1 MAESEFVNPFGNHV
15 INIGTAGGYSKPS
28 TGYTFYFIQERTKK
42 IIENL
47 KQGSK
52 PDSSSQQSNRHR
64 YYDKILLDVMDKKKI
79 LPKTIFEILFQKN
92 KVSELLSFLNEESS
106 ITQDLKIMNSV
117 PKLKFI
123 PSAFKKMFS

>member
-1 MAESEFVNPFGNHV
+1 
-15 INIGTAGGYSKPS
+15 
-28 TGYTFYFIQERTKK
+28 
-42 IIENL
+42 
-47 KQGSK
+47 
-52 PDSSSQQSNRHR
+52 
-64 YYDKILLDVMDKKKI
+64 MDKKKI
-79 LPKTIFEILFQKN
+79 SPKTIFEILFQKN